1 MSSLKVKRLKQEIVG
16 NKQEEVE
23 TDFGEDSLLS
33 KPTRHPRLTWG
44 GTPLP
49 LAAPPTY
56 KRRGRASSS
65 RHTSSYPLISGLEP
79 FWFRA
84 SNCFNLRFRA
94 F

>member
-1 MSSLKVKRLKQEIVG
+1 MASLKVKRLKQETEG

-23 TDFGEDSLLS
+23 TDLGEESLLS
-33 KPTRHPRLTWG
+33 KPARHPRPTWG

-65 RHTSSYPLISGLEP
+65 DT
-79 FWFRA
+79 
-84 SNCFNLRFRA
+84 
-94 F
+94 